1 MVKPQARRCVVCMS
15 MSSMCGRCLL
25 TVGLAATASSPRT
38 VDIAI
43 DIVSNH
49 IYRCT
54 MEEHQRPHLHFISNV
69 IGICI
74 SAHELVPLPAQE
86 QDAGA
91 SSYRYVGS
99 GLCGVGAAVSRWEA
113 GS

>member
-25 TVGLAATASSPRT
+25 TAGLAATASSPRT

-49 IYRCT
+49 TISIDARGGYGAHKRYT
-54 MEEHQRPHLHFISNV
+54 RPCIDDILFITH
-69 IGICI
+69 
-74 SAHELVPLPAQE
+74 AFDLP
-86 QDAGA
+86 
-91 SSYRYVGS
+91 
-99 GLCGVGAAVSRWEA
+99 
-113 GS
+113 